1 MNRFRHYNYK
11 IRIKALFKTPLFWI
25 LTFLGNLVIL
35 LGSLLIYHFESPII
49 PNKLDYLDCLLWS
62 TSLTTSIGYNTYAP
76 QTIGGKLTVISM
88 MLFGTLFVWSYM
100 AFLVTAL
107 IAPEISALEIEVKKV
122 EVDLNRLKSEKS

>member
-1 MNRFRHYNYK
+1 
-11 IRIKALFKTPLFWI
+11 
-25 LTFLGNLVIL
+25 
-35 LGSLLIYHFESPII
+35 
-49 PNKLDYLDCLLWS
+49 
-62 TSLTTSIGYNTYAP
+62 
-76 QTIGGKLTVISM
+76 M